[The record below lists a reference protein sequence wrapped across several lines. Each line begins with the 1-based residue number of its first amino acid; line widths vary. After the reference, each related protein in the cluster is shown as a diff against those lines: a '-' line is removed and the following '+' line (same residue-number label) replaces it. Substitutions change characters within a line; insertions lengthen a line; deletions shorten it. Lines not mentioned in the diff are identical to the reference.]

1 VKTSRDKFQTNFD
14 QNKQL
19 IKGDFT
25 MSLSF
30 LTTVDAK
37 LFLTEIPYKPMGK
50 YAHFL
55 TIRVTESYPL
65 FQTDGE
71 LNKARVRAGIK
82 DSTTISRISM
92 FKRKQSTPERLVGR
106 ELLRN
111 YGLMTAQECE
121 YNVNFAMNN
130 PDCIIYGFAIGDSG
144 SEKSK
149 VVVDTAFSITAFD
162 ESHETF
168 TLNAPYEN
176 GTMTSKGENGSKPG
190 EVTSRINQQDH
201 IKPQVFFPSIITL
214 KDPTEASFLYV
225 FNNILRTRHY
235 GAQTTRTGRIRNEL
249 IGVVFADGEIT
260 SNLRWTQ
267 AIYDH
272 MKSNKTLNPPDPLN
286 EDDVTT
292 AAKSTIQA
300 LMTDEF
306 IVHTDFIGDDFI
318 RLLDEV
324 KTLTSSEEKMKEILK
339 KADAEAKEYANKYI
353 GKNKTAAKAES

>member
-1 VKTSRDKFQTNFD
+1 MALLKTVEPKFFQ
-14 QNKQL
+14 
-19 IKGDFT
+19 
-25 MSLSF
+25 
-30 LTTVDAK
+30 A
-37 LFLTEIPYKPMGK
+37 EIPYKPMGK

-55 TIRVTESYPL
+55 TIRITESYPL
-65 FQTDGE
+65 FQTDAE
-71 LNKARVRAGIK
+71 LNKVRVRAGVK
-82 DSTTISRISM
+82 DKTTISRLSM

-111 YGLMTAQECE
+111 YGLMTAEECE
-121 YNVNFAMNN
+121 YNVNFAMDN

-176 GTMTSKGENGSKPG
+176 GTMASKGENGSKPG

-201 IKPQVFFPSIITL
+201 IRPQVFFPSIVTL

-235 GAQTTRTGRIRNEL
+235 GAQTTRTGRVRNEL

-267 AIYDH
+267 AIYDQ
-272 MKSNKTLNPPDPLN
+272 MKSNNTLNPPDPLD
-286 EDDVTT
+286 EDDVIT
-292 AAKSTIQA
+292 AAKNAIEA
-300 LMTDEF
+300 LMADEF
-306 IVHTDFIGDDFI
+306 IVHTDLIGDAFVSLI
-318 RLLDEV
+318 NEV
-324 KTLTSSEEKMKEILK
+324 KTLTGSEKGIQAILQ
-339 KADAEAKEYANKYI
+339 KADAEAKEYANKHI
-353 GKNKTAAKAES
+353 SKKKTAAKAGQK

>member
-1 VKTSRDKFQTNFD
+1 MAILKTVESKFFQ
-14 QNKQL
+14 
-19 IKGDFT
+19 
-25 MSLSF
+25 
-30 LTTVDAK
+30 A
-37 LFLTEIPYKPMGK
+37 EIPYKPMGK
-50 YAHFL
+50 YVHFL
-55 TIRVTESYPL
+55 TIRITESYPL
-65 FQTDGE
+65 FQTDSE
-71 LNKARVRAGIK
+71 LNKARVRAGVK
-82 DSTTISRISM
+82 DKTTISRLSM

-111 YGLMTAQECE
+111 YGLMTAEECE
-121 YNVNFAMNN
+121 YNVNFAMDN

-176 GTMTSKGENGSKPG
+176 GTMASKGENGSKPG

-201 IKPQVFFPSIITL
+201 IRPQVFFPSIVTL

-235 GAQTTRTGRIRNEL
+235 GEQTTRTGRVRNEL

-267 AIYDH
+267 AIYDQ
-272 MKSNKTLNPPDPLN
+272 MKSNNTLNPPDPLD
-286 EDDVTT
+286 EDDVIT
-292 AAKSTIQA
+292 AAKNAIEA
-300 LMTDEF
+300 LMADEF
-306 IVHTDFIGDDFI
+306 IVHTDFIGDSFVSLI
-318 RLLDEV
+318 NEV
-324 KTLTSSEEKMKEILK
+324 KTLTGSEKGIQTILQ
-339 KADAEAKEYANKYI
+339 KADAEAKAYANKHI
-353 GKNKTAAKAES
+353 SKKKTAAKAGKE

>member
-1 VKTSRDKFQTNFD
+1 
-14 QNKQL
+14 
-19 IKGDFT
+19 
-25 MSLSF
+25 MAF
-30 LTTVDAK
+30 LKTVDAK
-37 LFLTEIPYKPMGK
+37 FFHAEIPYKPMGK

-55 TIRVTESYPL
+55 TIRITESYPL

-71 LNKARVRAGIK
+71 LNKARVRAGIQNQ
-82 DSTTISRISM
+82 TPISRITM

-111 YGLMTAQECE
+111 YGLMTAEECE
-121 YNVNFAMNN
+121 YNVSFAMDN

-168 TLNAPYEN
+168 TLNAPFEN
-176 GTMTSKGENGSKPG
+176 GTMASKGEGDSKAG
-190 EVTSRINQQDH
+190 AVTSRINSQDH
-201 IKPQVFFPSIITL
+201 IKPQVFFPSIVTL

-235 GAQTTRTGRIRNEL
+235 GAQTTRTGRVRNEL

-267 AIYDH
+267 AIYDQLQADE
-272 MKSNKTLNPPDPLN
+272 TLRSPDPLN
-286 EDDVTT
+286 EAEVI
-292 AAKSTIQA
+292 AAARKAIET
-300 LMTDEF
+300 LMAEEF
-306 IVHTDFIGDDFI
+306 IVHTDFIAD
-318 RLLDEV
+318 RLTPLLDEV
-324 KTLTSSEEKMKEILK
+324 KALTGSAEGIRNILQ
-339 KADAEAKEYANKYI
+339 KADEEAKTYNKKHI
-353 GKNKTAAKAES
+353 KQKSEDSKAKGKKVTAKAE

>member
-1 VKTSRDKFQTNFD
+1 MTMLKSIDSAKFFH
-14 QNKQL
+14 
-19 IKGDFT
+19 
-25 MSLSF
+25 
-30 LTTVDAK
+30 
-37 LFLTEIPYKPMGK
+37 TEIPYKPMGK

-55 TIRVTESYPL
+55 TIRITESYPL

-71 LNKARVRAGIK
+71 LNKARVRAGIQDK
-82 DSTTISRISM
+82 TPISRLSM

-106 ELLRN
+106 ELLRT
-111 YGLMTAQECE
+111 YGLVKPDECE
-121 YNVNFAMNN
+121 YNVNFGMDN

-176 GTMTSKGENGSKPG
+176 GTMASKGEAGSKPG

-201 IKPQVFFPSIITL
+201 IRPQTFFPSIVTL

-235 GAQTTRTGRIRNEL
+235 GAQTTRTGRVRNEL
-249 IGVVFADGEIT
+249 IGVVFADGEII

-267 AIYDH
+267 AIYDR
-272 MKSNKTLNPPDPLN
+272 MQTQGTLKTPGPLD
-286 EDDVTT
+286 EDDVID
-292 AAKSTIQA
+292 AAKAKIST
-300 LMTDEF
+300 LLGEEF
-306 IVHTDFIGDDFI
+306 IVHTDFIGDNFKP
-318 RLLDEV
+318 LLDEV
-324 KTLTSSEEKMKEILK
+324 KALTGSEAGIQQILQQ
-339 KADAEAKEYANKYI
+339 ADQEAKAYANKHI
-353 GKNKTAAKAES
+353 SSKKKSAAK

>member
-1 VKTSRDKFQTNFD
+1 
-14 QNKQL
+14 
-19 IKGDFT
+19 
-25 MSLSF
+25 MSLLKTIDPKF
-30 LTTVDAK
+30 FHA
-37 LFLTEIPYKPMGK
+37 EIPYKPMGK
-50 YAHFL
+50 YVHFL

-71 LNKARVRAGIK
+71 LNKARVRAGVEDK
-82 DSTTISRISM
+82 TPISRLSM

-111 YGLMTAQECE
+111 YGLITAEECE

-149 VVVDTAFSITAFD
+149 VVVDTAFSISAFD

-168 TLNAPYEN
+168 TLNAPYES
-176 GTMTSKGENGSKPG
+176 GTMSKQG

-201 IKPQVFFPSIITL
+201 IKPQVFFPSIVTL

-235 GAQTTRTGRIRNEL
+235 GAQTTRTGRVRNEL

-267 AIYDH
+267 AIYDQ
-272 MKSNKTLNPPDPLN
+272 MKADKTLKFPDPLD
-286 EDDVTT
+286 EDDVMK
-292 AAKSTIQA
+292 AAKSTIA
-300 LMTDEF
+300 SLMTEEF
-306 IVHTDFIGDDFI
+306 IVHTNFIGDTFDP
-318 RLLDEV
+318 LLGEV
-324 KTLTSSEEKMKEILK
+324 KALTGSETGIKQILQQADRDAKNYFTQHVEKPK
-339 KADAEAKEYANKYI
+339 KA
-353 GKNKTAAKAES
+353 AAKAG

>member
-1 VKTSRDKFQTNFD
+1 MAILKTVES
-14 QNKQL
+14 
-19 IKGDFT
+19 
-25 MSLSF
+25 
-30 LTTVDAK
+30 K
-37 LFLTEIPYKPMGK
+37 LFQAEIPYKPMGK
-50 YAHFL
+50 YVHFL
-55 TIRVTESYPL
+55 TIRITESYPL
-65 FQTDGE
+65 FQTDAE
-71 LNKARVRAGIK
+71 LNKARVRAGVK
-82 DSTTISRISM
+82 DKTTISRLSM

-111 YGLMTAQECE
+111 YGLMTAEECE
-121 YNVNFAMNN
+121 YNVNFAMDN

-176 GTMTSKGENGSKPG
+176 GTMASKGENGSKPG

-201 IKPQVFFPSIITL
+201 IRPQVFFPSIVTL

-235 GAQTTRTGRIRNEL
+235 GAQTTRTGRVRNEL

-267 AIYDH
+267 AIYDQ
-272 MKSNKTLNPPDPLN
+272 MKANNTINPPDPLD
-286 EDDVTT
+286 EDDVIT
-292 AAKSTIQA
+292 AAKNAIEA
-300 LMTDEF
+300 LMADEF
-306 IVHTDFIGDDFI
+306 IVHTDFIGDTFVSLI
-318 RLLDEV
+318 NEV
-324 KTLTSSEEKMKEILK
+324 KTLTGSEKGIQAILQ
-339 KADAEAKEYANKYI
+339 KADAEAKDYAKKHI
-353 GKNKTAAKAES
+353 SKKKTAAKAGKE

>member
-1 VKTSRDKFQTNFD
+1 MAFLKNF
-14 QNKQL
+14 NSN
-19 IKGDFT
+19 F
-25 MSLSF
+25 F
-30 LTTVDAK
+30 HA
-37 LFLTEIPYKPMGK
+37 EIPYKPMGK
-50 YAHFL
+50 YVHFL
-55 TIRVTESYPL
+55 TIRITESYPL

-71 LNKARVRAGIK
+71 LNKARVRAGVRDK
-82 DSTTISRISM
+82 NTISRLSM

-111 YGLMTAQECE
+111 YGLMSDRECE
-121 YNVNFAMNN
+121 YNVNFAMDN

-176 GTMTSKGENGSKPG
+176 GTMASKGENGSKPG

-201 IKPQVFFPSIITL
+201 IRPQVFFPSIVTL

-235 GAQTTRTGRIRNEL
+235 GAQTTRTGRVRNEL
-249 IGVVFADGEIT
+249 VGVIFADGEIA

-267 AIYDH
+267 AIYDE
-272 MKSNKTLNPPDPLN
+272 MKTDNTLHSPDPLD
-286 EDDVTT
+286 EDDVIN
-292 AAKSTIQA
+292 AAKTAIER
-300 LMTDEF
+300 LMANEF
-306 IVHTDFIGDDFI
+306 IVHTDFIGDSFI
-318 RLLDEV
+318 PLLNEV
-324 KTLTSSEEKMKEILK
+324 KTLTGSETGMKAILQQ
-339 KADAEAKEYANKYI
+339 ADAEAKNYAKKHI
-353 GKNKTAAKAES
+353 TKKKTAAKVE

>member
-1 VKTSRDKFQTNFD
+1 
-14 QNKQL
+14 
-19 IKGDFT
+19 
-25 MSLSF
+25 MSL
-30 LTTVDAK
+30 LKTVDAK
-37 LFLTEIPYKPMGK
+37 VFHPEIPYKPMGK

-71 LNKARVRAGIK
+71 LNKARVRAGIE
-82 DSTTISRISM
+82 DRTTISRLAM

-111 YGLMTAQECE
+111 YGLMTAEECE

-149 VVVDTAFSITAFD
+149 VVVDTAFSISAFD

-176 GTMTSKGENGSKPG
+176 GTMSKQG

-201 IKPQVFFPSIITL
+201 IRPQVFFPSIVTL
-214 KDPTEASFLYV
+214 KDPTEANFLYV

-235 GAQTTRTGRIRNEL
+235 GAQTTRTGRVRNQL
-249 IGVVFADGEIT
+249 IGVVFADGEIV

-267 AIYDH
+267 AIYDQ
-272 MKSNKTLNPPDPLN
+272 MKTDQTLKAPDPLDEN
-286 EDDVTT
+286 DVIQ
-292 AAKSTIQA
+292 AAKTTIEE
-300 LMTDEF
+300 LMSEEF
-306 IVHTDFIGDDFI
+306 VVHTDFIGDTFTPLLNEIKALTGDETGI
-318 RLLDEV
+318 RQILQQADQDAKIYFSKHV
-324 KTLTSSEEKMKEILK
+324 EKPK
-339 KADAEAKEYANKYI
+339 KS
-353 GKNKTAAKAES
+353 TTKAG

>member
-1 VKTSRDKFQTNFD
+1 MAILKTVESKFFQ
-14 QNKQL
+14 
-19 IKGDFT
+19 
-25 MSLSF
+25 
-30 LTTVDAK
+30 A
-37 LFLTEIPYKPMGK
+37 EIPYKPMGK
-50 YAHFL
+50 YVHFL
-55 TIRVTESYPL
+55 TIRITESYPL
-65 FQTDGE
+65 FQTDAE
-71 LNKARVRAGIK
+71 LNKARVRAGVK
-82 DSTTISRISM
+82 DKTTISRLSM

-111 YGLMTAQECE
+111 YGLMTAEECE
-121 YNVNFAMNN
+121 YNVNFAMDN

-176 GTMTSKGENGSKPG
+176 GTMASKGENGSKPG

-201 IKPQVFFPSIITL
+201 IRPQVFFPSIVTL

-235 GAQTTRTGRIRNEL
+235 GAQTTRTGRVRNEL

-267 AIYDH
+267 AIYDQ
-272 MKSNKTLNPPDPLN
+272 MKSNNTINAPDPLD
-286 EDDVTT
+286 EDDVIT
-292 AAKSTIQA
+292 AAKNAIEA
-300 LMTDEF
+300 LMADEF
-306 IVHTDFIGDDFI
+306 IVHTDFIGDAFVSLI
-318 RLLDEV
+318 NEV
-324 KTLTSSEEKMKEILK
+324 KTLTGSEKGIQAILQ
-339 KADAEAKEYANKYI
+339 KADAEAKDYAKKHI
-353 GKNKTAAKAES
+353 SKKKTAAKAGKE

>member
-1 VKTSRDKFQTNFD
+1 MAILKTVEPKFFQ
-14 QNKQL
+14 
-19 IKGDFT
+19 
-25 MSLSF
+25 
-30 LTTVDAK
+30 
-37 LFLTEIPYKPMGK
+37 TEIPYKPMGK
-50 YAHFL
+50 YVHFL
-55 TIRVTESYPL
+55 TIRITESYPL
-65 FQTDGE
+65 FQTDAE
-71 LNKARVRAGIK
+71 LNKARVRAGVK
-82 DSTTISRISM
+82 DKTTISRLSM

-111 YGLMTAQECE
+111 YGLMTAEECE
-121 YNVNFAMNN
+121 YNVNFAMDN

-176 GTMTSKGENGSKPG
+176 GTMASKGENGSKPG

-201 IKPQVFFPSIITL
+201 IRPQVFFPSIVTL

-235 GAQTTRTGRIRNEL
+235 GAQTTRTGRVRNEL

-267 AIYDH
+267 AIYDQ
-272 MKSNKTLNPPDPLN
+272 MKSNNTLNAPDPLD
-286 EDDVTT
+286 EDDVIT
-292 AAKSTIQA
+292 AAKNAIEA
-300 LMTDEF
+300 LMADEF
-306 IVHTDFIGDDFI
+306 IVHTDLIGDTFVSLI
-318 RLLDEV
+318 NEV
-324 KTLTSSEEKMKEILK
+324 KTLTGSEKGIQTILQ
-339 KADAEAKEYANKYI
+339 KADAEAKDYAKKHI
-353 GKNKTAAKAES
+353 SKKKSTAKAGKE